1 MNSQPNFVTI
11 RDALFALGKTEA
23 ILDDITRVYSLDTSR
38 PVVSDLVAVSK
49 RAIHDR
55 LEDADWSLKGDDP
68 VDLADAAD
76 FTASGLRLA
85 ATLLE
90 AIMHLSAGSAYDLA
104 SIARTR
110 VLDAMA
116 RLSAGDSLDAGPVG
130 SDRNDGPIEFGAKP
144 LAISGVAERG
154 TPKLKLDIA
163 RTGDDHLQGKSR
175 STAFRLIGAMAINAY
190 KLDIHAPRIEGIGAL
205 QTGLS
210 LLDVSIS
217 DDTIRTYLKKAAAL
231 IVRPASR

>member
-1 MNSQPNFVTI
+1 MNNQPYFDAV
-11 RDALFALGKTEA
+11 RDALSALTKTEA
-23 ILDDITRVYSLDTSR
+23 IFDDITRVYSLDTSR

-55 LEDADWSLKGDDP
+55 LEDADWSIKGDDP

-90 AIMHLSAGSAYDLA
+90 AIMDLSAGSAHDLA

-116 RLSAGDSLDAGPVG
+116 RLSAGESLDTKSVG
-130 SDRNDGPIEFGAKP
+130 GDRNDGPIECGAKP
-144 LAISGVAERG
+144 LAIPGAAARA
-154 TPKLKLDIA
+154 TPKLKLDVSG
-163 RTGDDHLQGKSR
+163 TGDDHLQGKSR

-190 KLDIHAPRIEGIGAL
+190 ELDIHAPRIEGIGAL

-210 LLDVSIS
+210 LVGVSIG

-231 IVRPASR
+231 IVRPASQ